1 MIFDTHAHYDDEQF
15 CDDLPRLIDEMK
27 ASDVGAII
35 TCAVDFKSCEKVISL
50 SEQYDILYAAV
61 GVYPHE
67 THKNVW
73 DKDKLA
79 DFASHEKVVC
89 IGEIGLDYHYDG
101 SPKQTQLE
109 WVKNQIQLANEL
121 NMPISFHDREAHGDT
136 IDIIRK
142 YKPKSVL
149 HCFSGSVEMARELIK
164 CGMSIGIGGA
174 VTFKNAR
181 VPCEVVREI
190 PLEKIVLETDAPY
203 MSPVPHR
210 GKRNS
215 SDKIIHIAE
224 KIAELKNISIKTVLD
239 VTQNN
244 AVEIF
249 GIERTF

>member
-15 CDDLPRLIDEMK
+15 CADLPQIINEMK
-27 ASDVGAII
+27 AAYVGGII
-35 TCAVDFKSCEKVISL
+35 TCAVDFESCKKVIAL
-50 SEQYDILYAAV
+50 ADQYDFIYAAV

-73 DKDKLA
+73 DRDKLA
-79 DFASHEKVVC
+79 CLASHKKVVC

-101 SPKQTQLE
+101 SPKHTQIE

-121 NMPISFHDREAHGDT
+121 DMPISFHDREAHGDT

-142 YKPKSVL
+142 YKPRGVL

-164 CGMSIGIGGA
+164 CGMHIGIGGA

-181 VPCEVVREI
+181 IPCEVVADI
-190 PLEKIVLETDAPY
+190 PLEKLVLETDAPY
-203 MSPVPHR
+203 MTPVPHR
-210 GKRNS
+210 GKRNT

-224 KIAELKNISIKTVLD
+224 KIAELKSISIKTVLD
-239 VTQNN
+239 VTESN
-244 AVEIF
+244 AKEIF